1 MKKGLSMKIVGEEE
15 FKERKDK
22 TFTLER
28 NILGVPTFVLNTRA
42 ATKINRLEHS
52 WKTSQGEVRYVF
64 FRDSETPFPQVEHA
78 RYFDALVGKF
88 ATRWNPEGHFWFS
101 IAEIARFAGKE
112 KNISNA
118 RKAILETIRRY
129 MYSCATFEN
138 SWNGKFQRWSNPF
151 ITSTD
156 IWDEQTGELKRNPRS
171 SRKKPNLHRITFN
184 EHVVQSL
191 KDSHTRVFLTESL
204 RSLKP
209 DSYAIFRYFYG
220 FSDRSVVH
228 RDIEDLLNIFP
239 WTGRKSRFLPWLEAR
254 LEECV
259 AKGFVDYFEFKDGRL
274 FVKCKS
280 FREKSESAAVIELK
294 SSETKNPRTKKTK
307 PRKALVSKLTN
318 EAVLEE
324 YYRRKQDGLL
334 EDYVVTI
341 VDMLLCR
348 GETEVAIKNLKNHL

>member
-1 MKKGLSMKIVGEEE
+1 MVVIESNKLT
-15 FKERKDK
+15 ERHEK

-28 NILGVPTFVLNTRA
+28 NILGVPTFVLNPKASKSIT
-42 ATKINRLEHS
+42 RLEHS
-52 WKTSQGEVRYVF
+52 WKTSRGEVHYVF

-78 RYFDALVGKF
+78 RYFDSLVGKF
-88 ATRWNPEGHFWFS
+88 ATRWNPEGHLWFS
-101 IAEIARFAGKE
+101 VAEIIRFSGQKPTPG
-112 KNISNA
+112 A

-228 RDIEDLLNIFP
+228 RDVEDLLNIFP

-280 FREKSESAAVIELK
+280 LREKSESAAVIELK
-294 SSETKNPRTKKTK
+294 SSETKNPRTKKSK
-307 PRKALVSKLTN
+307 PRKALVSKLTD

-324 YYRRKQDGLL
+324 YFRRKQDGLL
-334 EDYVVTI
+334 EDYVVQI
-341 VDMLLCR
+341 VDMLISK
-348 GETEVAIKNLKNHL
+348 GESELAIKNLKNHF